1 MNRKLEWG
9 MFLAAALGASGIW
22 IATAQQTAGS
32 PFVKSDGPVTEDQ
45 VREEMLTEGYSNPQ
59 IMREG
64 RYFEVTG
71 AKDGQTQR
79 LVVDSKTGRLL
90 AGKEAEDDD

>member
-1 MNRKLEWG
+1 MLCCANMRKKEALVNRKLVWG
-9 MFLAAALGASGIW
+9 ISLAAALGASGIW
-22 IATAQQTAGS
+22 IATAPQTAGP
-32 PFVKSDGPVTEDQ
+32 PFVKSGGPVTEDQ
-45 VREEMLTEGYSNPQ
+45 VREEMLTEGYSTPQ

-79 LVVDSKTGRLL
+79 LVVDSQT
-90 AGKEAEDDD
+90 